1 MATFRHG
8 TTESNLT
15 GVDPTDA
22 NLTGADL
29 TGVDLAD
36 PDPTGAVRARRF
48 RGQRLR
54 ARRSPAPARLAAL
67 VAGLAMVGLLS
78 ACGSDSSASGTAQTL
93 PGTADPVSGDRT
105 TAAGASTAASPS
117 DDATDAPATP
127 ASGTSTSASSAPS
140 TSGGGASSTR
150 CHTSELSAS
159 IGRNDPGAGQENFP
173 VNLTN
178 TSQRT
183 CTLRGFPGAAFV
195 DASGKQLG
203 ADPER
208 SSESPT
214 TVKLAPGKQAW
225 AGLTFSNPEIS
236 GARTAT
242 PAALLVTPPD
252 EKDSLK
258 VKWTQGKVPVSGN
271 SSRSSL
277 TVLRPGTGS

>member
-1 MATFRHG
+1 MAAFRHG
-8 TTESNLT
+8 T
-15 GVDPTDA
+15 
-22 NLTGADL
+22 
-29 TGVDLAD
+29 AD
-36 PDPTGAVRARRF
+36 PFRPGALPARRT
-48 RGQRLR
+48 
-54 ARRSPAPARLAAL
+54 SNPARLAAL
-67 VAGLAMVGLLS
+67 VAGIAMVGLLS
-78 ACGSDSSASGTAQTL
+78 GCGSDNGASSAPQTL
-93 PGTADPVSGDRT
+93 PGTAQPASGDGST
-105 TAAGASTAASPS
+105 ETGGSTAADPTNT
-117 DDATDAPATP
+117 ATESATVPGSGTTTP
-127 ASGTSTSASSAPS
+127 ASSTTGS
-140 TSGGGASSTR
+140 SSTR

-159 IGRNDPGAGQENFP
+159 VGDNDPGAGQENFP
-173 VNLTN
+173 IVLTN

-203 ADPER
+203 PDPER

-214 TVKLAPGKQAW
+214 TVKLAPGQQAW

-271 SSRSSL
+271 ASTVSL
-277 TVLRPGTGS
+277 TVVRPGTES